1 MDDFRD
7 SKVTYCLAGGAGHNM
22 EILTNRFGK
31 LEVDKNDTILVP
43 KGLLGFEGLKE
54 YYLVCP
60 PHSAPFVWF
69 QSAEDPC
76 VAFPLVDP
84 SHFFPDYRIE
94 VDPRELG
101 ELKISDVNKLKI
113 FVLVSIPAGC
123 PQDAA
128 VDLMGPVV
136 LNEENH
142 LAKQVVLSKSP
153 YSTRH
158 FLLQNGRP
166 NFQKFSTFR

>member
-1 MDDFRD
+1 
-7 SKVTYCLAGGAGHNM
+7 M
-22 EILTNRFGK
+22 EIVTNRFGK
-31 LEVDKNDTILVP
+31 LEVDKNDTIVIP
-43 KGLLGFEGLKE
+43 KGILGFEGLKE
-54 YYLVCP
+54 YYLVEP
-60 PHSAPFVWF
+60 SHTAPFVWF
-69 QSAEDPC
+69 QSAEDPS

-84 SHFFPDYRIE
+84 AHFFADYRIE

-101 ELKISDVNKLKI
+101 ELKIVDAKKLKV
-113 FVLVSIPAGC
+113 FVLVSVPSGC

-158 FLLQNGRP
+158 FLLRNGRP
-166 NFQKFSTFR
+166 DFQKTSPFR

>member
-7 SKVTYCLAGGAGHNM
+7 SKTAYGIAGGVAHNM

-31 LEVDKNDTILVP
+31 LEVDKKDSFLVP
-43 KGLLGFEGLKE
+43 KGFLGFEGLKE
-54 YYLVCP
+54 YYLVRP

-69 QSAEDPC
+69 QSAGDPS

-101 ELKISDVNKLKI
+101 ELKIGDVKKLKI
-113 FVLVSIPAGC
+113 FVLVSVPPGC

-166 NFQKFSTFR
+166 DFQKTSPFR